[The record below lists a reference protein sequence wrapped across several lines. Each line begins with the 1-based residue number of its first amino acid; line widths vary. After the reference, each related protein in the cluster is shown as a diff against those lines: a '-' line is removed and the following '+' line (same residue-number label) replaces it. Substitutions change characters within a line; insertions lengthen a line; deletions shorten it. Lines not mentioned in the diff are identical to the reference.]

1 MRVEWSSKVWIIVC
15 LCRIETGMIFI
26 HFRKIQHKGQY
37 TFMANWW
44 LGNLVCQL
52 ISTSNQSLCICLGH
66 IPLAIFFHLQSESLN
81 QWLIHDAVMQSKLT
95 IQDFRYAFRSK
106 FFLTSKSHVKQV
118 DSIKNYIRF
127 IYVPDQ
133 MSFKGHKNPWMSCIL
148 NA

>member
-1 MRVEWSSKVWIIVC
+1 
-15 LCRIETGMIFI
+15 MIFI

-81 QWLIHDAVMQSKLT
+81 QWLIREAVMQSKLT

-106 FFLTSKSHVKQV
+106 FFFNFEIPCKASRFDKKLYSVYFCTWSNVIQGTQKPLDVMYPERIKGSSKLH
-118 DSIKNYIRF
+118 
-127 IYVPDQ
+127 P
-133 MSFKGHKNPWMSCIL
+133 SCIEASDL
-148 NA
+148 